1 MAFAIALAPSLR
13 HRAALWVVLCAVSK
27 RRGAGARLRVMLRRV
42 QASERVFPGDV
53 RTSLEQLGLLPG
65 PADGNES
72 PAGCTECTLGGS
84 ECDGALPSTDT
95 RQPPV
100 LGLGPPRPHLHR
112 L

>member
-1 MAFAIALAPSLR
+1 
-13 HRAALWVVLCAVSK
+13 
-27 RRGAGARLRVMLRRV
+27 MLRRV

-53 RTSLEQLGLLPG
+53 RASLEQLGLLPG

-72 PAGCTECTLGGS
+72 PAGCTERTLGGA